1 SYCVAVR
8 LAAGTLPQGMS
19 ISAGSPTRSIRTT
32 GDLLI
37 VGGEGHPSG
46 ATDATP
52 ERFAALE
59 RFAHTH
65 WDVAEVTHRWSAQ
78 DPVHYDHLPVIG
90 PYRPGARTLWV
101 ASGFMKWGFSSATF
115 AAQLIADGVTDTTN
129 EWAETFSPSRLS
141 PRSLGEVATLGAKF
155 VADFTAD
162 RIRRPAD
169 ADP

>member
-90 PYRPGARTLWV
+90 PYRPGSRTLWV
-101 ASGFMKWGFSSATF
+101 ASGFMKWGLASAAFAAEILTDAITGRPNDWAATF
-115 AAQLIADGVTDTTN
+115 TPNRIA
-129 EWAETFSPSRLS
+129 
-141 PRSLGEVATLGAKF
+141 PRSLPEVAQLGAKF
-155 VADFTAD
+155 V
-162 RIRRPAD
+162 
-169 ADP
+169 